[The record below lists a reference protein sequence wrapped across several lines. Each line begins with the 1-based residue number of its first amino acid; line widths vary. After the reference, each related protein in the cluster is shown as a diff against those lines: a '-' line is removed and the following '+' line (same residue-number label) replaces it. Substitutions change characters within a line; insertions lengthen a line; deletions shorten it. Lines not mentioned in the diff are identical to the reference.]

1 MDPGQ
6 FGVISV
12 PSKNEELL
20 VPGKPG
26 VFVDQTSLG
35 CLWIRQAWGVCGSGK
50 PGVFV
55 DQASLGCLWIR
66 QAWGVCGSGKPGVFV
81 DQESLGCFWSLA
93 RLEWVR
99 TRKDTVVLCCVRPC
113 CSWFL

>member
-55 DQASLGCLWIR
+55 DQANLGCLWIR
-66 QAWGVCGSGKPGVFV
+66 KAWGVSGPWHAWSGSG
-81 DQESLGCFWSLA
+81 L
-93 RLEWVR
+93 VR
-99 TRKDTVVLCCVRPC
+99 TRLCSAVFAPAVRG
-113 CSWFL
+113 SSDA